1 MSPARKLLMASGLVL
16 ATLGMLYGLYYA
28 AFVEHQTLDR
38 MGGALAQGF
47 VHAAQRNLPEAHS
60 SIDEYAAVKYDYVR
74 QVDLH
79 SHWIGLAMLLIV
91 LGAAFDWVA
100 LDERS
105 RMLSAAG
112 LAFGSF
118 LFPLGVIL
126 QTLTHGSGFSKG
138 LAIVGSA
145 LVIIALAAVAW
156 GFAREAREPARDS
169 RI

>member
-1 MSPARKLLMASGLVL
+1 MSQARKLLLVSGLVL

-28 AFVEHQTLDR
+28 VFVEHQILDR

-47 VHAAQRNLPEAHS
+47 VHAAERNLPEAHT
-60 SIDEYAAVKYDYVR
+60 SIDQYVAAKYDYVR

-100 LDERS
+100 LGEPS
-105 RMLSAAG
+105 RMLVATG
-112 LAFGSF
+112 LAVGSF

-126 QTLTHGSGFSKG
+126 QTVTHGSEFSKG
-138 LAIVGSA
+138 LAILGSA
-145 LVIIALAAVAW
+145 LVTIALAAVAW
-156 GFAREAREPARDS
+156 GFSREAA
-169 RI
+169 

>member
-1 MSPARKLLMASGLVL
+1 MSQARKLLIVSGLVL

-28 AFVEHQTLDR
+28 VFVEHQTLDR

-47 VHAAQRNLPEAHS
+47 VHAADKNMPEAHG
-60 SIDEYAAVKYDYVR
+60 SIDQYAAAKYDYVR

-100 LDERS
+100 LDDRS
-105 RMLSAAG
+105 RMLAAVG
-112 LAFGSF
+112 LALGSF

-126 QTLTHGSGFSKG
+126 QTLTHGSAFSKG
-138 LAIVGSA
+138 LAILGSA
-145 LVIIALAAVAW
+145 LVTIALAAVAW
-156 GFAREAREPARDS
+156 GFSREARQPALRES
-169 RI
+169 